1 MAEKEELLYNG
12 VVREETPDPRD
23 YNVARFIPNQDMIEE
38 KEFCLDLP
46 DNLDIT
52 KNQNWYSACV
62 GYAFSTAISIITYQK
77 THKWIDFDPF
87 MIYGTRS
94 GYFGKGMYLRDAA
107 DIVYTEGAYLT
118 RDFGIRQEV
127 PQITQTVRKFK
138 QEHPDLVEYAKTFCV
153 EGYAFCNTDE
163 EVKIALK
170 NGMPVL
176 VAYDVYNGI
185 DNPDS
190 RGYVPYPQKGNYRGS
205 HCMVIVGWTS
215 DKHWIVLNSWGSF
228 GRDGHGAL
236 YIDFREPRTTTI
248 SLSDNI
254 VPIKNKCGV
263 IELTIGRSKATIA
276 DTVDNLSSPA
286 TSKEIDLEVGPYINN
301 NRTFV
306 PVRFV
311 ADALGASVEWDAETG
326 TATLR
331 SEENI
336 IKLKTNDKWMQVS
349 DYKPVVWKK
358 IKMDTAPHIVN
369 NRMMIPIR
377 YIAENLNCDVE
388 WDSKNARAI
397 IKAK

>member
-1 MAEKEELLYNG
+1 MAEKEELLCNG
-12 VVREETPDPRD
+12 VVKEETPDPRD
-23 YNVARFIPNQDMIEE
+23 YNVARFIPNQDIVKE

-46 DNLDIT
+46 DNLDVT
-52 KNQNWYSACV
+52 KDQGWYSACV
-62 GYAFSTAISIITYQK
+62 GFAFSTAISIITYQK

-87 MIYGTRS
+87 MIYGTRTD
-94 GYFGKGMYLRDAA
+94 YFGKGMYLRDAA
-107 DIVYTEGAYLT
+107 DIVYTEGAFFT

-127 PQITQTVRKFK
+127 PQITKTVKRFK

-153 EGYAFCNTDE
+153 EGYAFCDTDD
-163 EVKIALK
+163 EVKTALK

-176 VAYDVYNGI
+176 VAYDVEGSMY
-185 DNPDS
+185 NPDKN
-190 RGYVPYPQKGNYRGS
+190 GYVKYPQTGKYHGS

-215 DKHWIVLNSWGSF
+215 DDHWIVLNSWGSDEN
-228 GRDGHGAL
+228 GKGAL
-236 YIDFREPRTTTI
+236 YIDFRELRTTTI

-263 IELTIGRSKATIA
+263 IELTIGKNKATVS

-286 TSKEIDLEVGPYINN
+286 TSKNIELEVTPYIRN
-301 NRTFV
+301 NRTFI

-336 IKLKTNDKWMQVS
+336 IKLKTNDKYMYVN
-349 DYKPVVWKK
+349 DEK
-358 IKMDTAPHIVN
+358 IKMDTVPHIVN
-369 NRMMIPIR
+369 DRMMIPIR
-377 YIAENLNCDVE
+377 YIAENLNCDVQ
-388 WDSKNARAI
+388 WDGKTSTALIISK
-397 IKAK
+397 

>member
-1 MAEKEELLYNG
+1 MSEKELLLDG
-12 VVREETPDPRD
+12 VVREENPDPRD
-23 YNVARFIPNQDMIEE
+23 YKVARFIPNQDMVQE

-46 DNLDIT
+46 DNLNIT
-52 KNQNWYSACV
+52 KDQSWYSACV
-62 GYAFSTAISIITYQK
+62 GFAFSTAISIITYQK

-107 DIVYTEGAYLT
+107 DIVYTEGTFFT

-127 PQITQTVRKFK
+127 PQITQTVKKFK
-138 QEHPDLVEYAKTFCV
+138 KEHPDLVEYAKTFCV
-153 EGYAFCNTDE
+153 EGYAFCDTDE
-163 EVKIALK
+163 DVKTALK

-176 VAYDVYNGI
+176 VAYDVEGSMY
-185 DNPDS
+185 NPDKN
-190 RGYVPYPQKGNYRGS
+190 GYVKYPQKGKYYGS

-215 DKHWIVLNSWGSF
+215 DNHWIVLNSWGS
-228 GRDGHGAL
+228 GENGKGAL
-236 YIDFREPRTTTI
+236 YIDFRELRTTTI

-263 IELTIGRSKATIA
+263 IELTIGSKIATIA
-276 DTVDNLSSPA
+276 DTVEDLRNPQKRKDV
-286 TSKEIDLEVGPYINN
+286 TLEVAPYIKN
-301 NRTFV
+301 NRTFI

-311 ADALGASVEWDAETG
+311 ADALGASVEWDAESG

-336 IKLKTNDKWMQVS
+336 IKLTTNDKWIQVS

-358 IKMDTAPHIVN
+358 TKMDTAPHIVN
-369 NRMMIPIR
+369 NRMFVPIR

-388 WDSKNARAI
+388 WNGETSTALI
-397 IKAK
+397 IAK

>member
-1 MAEKEELLYNG
+1 MPEKEILLDG
-12 VVREETPDPRD
+12 VVREENPDPRD
-23 YNVARFIPNQDMIEE
+23 YKVSRFIPNQDMIEE

-107 DIVYTEGAYLT
+107 DIVHTEGAYLT

-127 PQITQTVRKFK
+127 PQIIKTVRKFK

-153 EGYAFCNTDE
+153 EGYAFCDTDE

-176 VAYDVYNGI
+176 VSYEVEGSMYNP
-185 DNPDS
+185 NKN
-190 RGYVPYPQKGNYRGS
+190 GYVDYPQKGKYYGN

-215 DKHWIVLNSWGSF
+215 DDHWIVLNSWGSDEN
-228 GRDGHGAL
+228 GSGAL
-236 YIDFREPRTTTI
+236 YIDFRELRNVTI

-254 VPIKNKCGV
+254 VPIKNKCG
-263 IELTIGRSKATIA
+263 IIKLTIGSNIATIA
-276 DTVDNLSSPA
+276 DTVEDLSNSQKRKDI
-286 TSKEIDLEVGPYINN
+286 TLEVAPYIKN
-301 NRTFV
+301 NRTFI

-336 IKLKTNDKWMQVS
+336 IKLTTNDKQMLIS
-349 DYKPVVWKK
+349 DCKSAIWKQ

-369 NRMMIPIR
+369 NRMFVPIR

-388 WDSKNARAI
+388 WNGETSTALI
-397 IKAK
+397 IAK

>member
-1 MAEKEELLYNG
+1 MSEKEILLDG
-12 VVREETPDPRD
+12 VVREENPDPRD
-23 YNVARFIPNQDMIEE
+23 YKVARFIPNQDMIQE

-46 DNLDIT
+46 DNLNIT
-52 KNQNWYSACV
+52 KDQSWYSACV
-62 GYAFSTAISIITYQK
+62 GFAFSTAISIITYQK

-87 MIYGTRS
+87 MIYGTRN

-107 DIVYTEGAYLT
+107 DIVYNEGAFFT

-127 PQITQTVRKFK
+127 PQITKTVKRFK

-153 EGYAFCNTDE
+153 EGYAFCDTDE
-163 EVKIALK
+163 EVKTALK

-176 VAYDVYNGI
+176 VAYDVEGSMY
-185 DNPDS
+185 NPDKN
-190 RGYVPYPQKGNYRGS
+190 GYVKYPQKGRYYGS

-215 DKHWIVLNSWGSF
+215 NDHWIVLNSWGS
-228 GRDGHGAL
+228 GENGSGAL
-236 YIDFREPRTTTI
+236 YIDFREIRTTTI

-263 IELTIGRSKATIA
+263 IELTIGSKIATIA
-276 DTVDNLSSPA
+276 DTVENLSNSQKRKDI
-286 TSKEIDLEVGPYINN
+286 TLEVAPYIKN
-301 NRTFV
+301 NRTFI

-336 IKLKTNDKWMQVS
+336 IKLTTNDKWMQVS

-358 IKMDTAPHIVN
+358 TKMDTAPHIVN
-369 NRMMIPIR
+369 NRMFVPIR

-388 WDSKNARAI
+388 WNGKTSTALI
-397 IKAK
+397 IAK

>member
-1 MAEKEELLYNG
+1 MSEKELLLDG
-12 VVREETPDPRD
+12 VVREENPDPRD
-23 YNVARFIPNQDMIEE
+23 YKVARFIPNQDMVQE

-46 DNLDIT
+46 DNLNIT
-52 KNQNWYSACV
+52 KDQSWYSACV
-62 GYAFSTAISIITYQK
+62 GFAFSTAISIITYQK

-107 DIVYTEGAYLT
+107 DIVYTEGAFFT

-127 PQITQTVRKFK
+127 PQITKTVKRFK

-153 EGYAFCNTDE
+153 EGYAFCDTDE
-163 EVKIALK
+163 EIKTALK

-176 VAYDVYNGI
+176 VAYDVEGSMY
-185 DNPDS
+185 NPDKN
-190 RGYVPYPQKGNYRGS
+190 GYVKYPQKGKYYGS

-215 DKHWIVLNSWGSF
+215 DDHWIVLNSWGS
-228 GRDGHGAL
+228 GENGSGAL
-236 YIDFREPRTTTI
+236 YIDFREIRTTTI

-263 IELTIGRSKATIA
+263 IELTIGNKIATIA
-276 DTVDNLSSPA
+276 DTIENLSNPQKR
-286 TSKEIDLEVGPYINN
+286 KEIILEVAPYIKND
-301 NRTFV
+301 RTFI

-336 IKLKTNDKWMQVS
+336 IKLTTNDKWMQVS
-349 DYKPVVWKK
+349 DYKPIVWRKF
-358 IKMDTAPHIVN
+358 KMDTAPHIVN
-369 NRMMIPIR
+369 NRMFVPIR
-377 YIAENLNCDVE
+377 YIAENLNCDIQ
-388 WDSKNARAI
+388 WNGKTSTALI
-397 IKAK
+397 IAK

>member
-1 MAEKEELLYNG
+1 MSEKELLLDG
-12 VVREETPDPRD
+12 VVREENPDPRD
-23 YNVARFIPNQDMIEE
+23 YKVARFIPNQDMVQE

-46 DNLDIT
+46 DNLNIT
-52 KNQNWYSACV
+52 KDQSWYSACV
-62 GYAFSTAISIITYQK
+62 GFAFSTAISIITYQK

-107 DIVYTEGAYLT
+107 DIVYTEGAFFT

-127 PQITQTVRKFK
+127 PQITKTVKRFK

-163 EVKIALK
+163 EVKTALK

-176 VAYDVYNGI
+176 VAYDVEGSMY
-185 DNPDS
+185 NPDKN
-190 RGYVPYPQKGNYRGS
+190 GYVKYPQKGKYYGS

-215 DKHWIVLNSWGSF
+215 DDHWIVLNSWGS
-228 GRDGHGAL
+228 GENGSGAL
-236 YIDFREPRTTTI
+236 YIDFREIRTTTI

-263 IELTIGRSKATIA
+263 IELTIGNKIATIA
-276 DTVDNLSSPA
+276 DTVENLSNPQKR
-286 TSKEIDLEVGPYINN
+286 KEIILEVAPYIKND
-301 NRTFV
+301 RTFI

-336 IKLKTNDKWMQVS
+336 IKLTTNDKWMQVS
-349 DYKPVVWKK
+349 DYKPIVWRKF
-358 IKMDTAPHIVN
+358 KMDTAPHIVN
-369 NRMMIPIR
+369 NRMFVPIR
-377 YIAENLNCDVE
+377 YIAENLNCDIQ
-388 WDSKNARAI
+388 WNGKTSTALI
-397 IKAK
+397 IAK

>member
-1 MAEKEELLYNG
+1 MAEKEILLDG
-12 VVREETPDPRD
+12 VVREENPDPRD
-23 YNVARFIPNQDMIEE
+23 YKVARFIPNQDMIQE

-52 KNQNWYSACV
+52 KDQSWYSACV
-62 GYAFSTAISIITYQK
+62 GFAFSTAISIITYQK

-127 PQITQTVRKFK
+127 PQITKTVKKFK

-153 EGYAFCNTDE
+153 EGYAFCDTDE
-163 EVKIALK
+163 DVKTALK

-176 VAYDVYNGI
+176 VAYDVEGSMY
-185 DNPDS
+185 NPDKN
-190 RGYVPYPQKGNYRGS
+190 GYVKYPQKGKYYGS
-205 HCMVIVGWTS
+205 HCMIIVGWTS
-215 DKHWIVLNSWGSF
+215 DDHWIVLNSWGS
-228 GRDGHGAL
+228 GENGKGAL
-236 YIDFREPRTTTI
+236 YIDFRELRTTTI

-263 IELTIGRSKATIA
+263 IELTIGSKIATIA
-276 DTVDNLSSPA
+276 DTVEDLRNPQKRKDI
-286 TSKEIDLEVGPYINN
+286 TLEVAPYIKN
-301 NRTFV
+301 NRTFI

-311 ADALGASVEWDAETG
+311 ADALGASVEWDAESG

-336 IKLKTNDKWMQVS
+336 IKLTTNDKWMQVS

-358 IKMDTAPHIVN
+358 TKMDTAPHIVN
-369 NRMMIPIR
+369 NRMFVPIR

-388 WDSKNARAI
+388 WNGKTSTALI
-397 IKAK
+397 IAK

>member
-1 MAEKEELLYNG
+1 MSEKELLLDG
-12 VVREETPDPRD
+12 VVREENPDPRD
-23 YNVARFIPNQDMIEE
+23 YKVARFIPNQDMIQE

-46 DNLDIT
+46 DNLNIT
-52 KNQNWYSACV
+52 KDQSWYSACV
-62 GYAFSTAISIITYQK
+62 GFAFSTAVSIITYQK

-107 DIVYTEGAYLT
+107 DIVYTEGAFFT
-118 RDFGIRQEV
+118 RDFGIKQEV
-127 PQITQTVRKFK
+127 PQITKTVKRFK

-153 EGYAFCNTDE
+153 EGYAFCDTNE
-163 EVKIALK
+163 EVKTALK

-176 VAYDVYNGI
+176 VAYDVEGSMY
-185 DNPDS
+185 NPDKN
-190 RGYVPYPQKGNYRGS
+190 GYVKYPQKGKYYGS

-215 DKHWIVLNSWGSF
+215 DDHWIVLNSWGS
-228 GRDGHGAL
+228 GENGKGAL
-236 YIDFREPRTTTI
+236 YIDFREIRTTTI

-263 IELTIGRSKATIA
+263 IELTIGNKIATIA
-276 DTVDNLSSPA
+276 DTVENLSNPQKK
-286 TSKEIDLEVGPYINN
+286 KEITLEVAPYIKND
-301 NRTFV
+301 RTFI

-336 IKLKTNDKWMQVS
+336 IKLTTNDKWIQIS

-369 NRMMIPIR
+369 NRMFVPIR
-377 YIAENLNCDVE
+377 YIAENLNCDIQ
-388 WDSKNARAI
+388 WDGKTSTALI
-397 IKAK
+397 IAK

>member
-1 MAEKEELLYNG
+1 MSEKELLLDG
-12 VVREETPDPRD
+12 VVKEENPDPRD
-23 YNVARFIPNQDMIEE
+23 YKVARFIPNQDMIQE

-46 DNLDIT
+46 DNLNIT
-52 KNQNWYSACV
+52 KDQSWYSACV
-62 GYAFSTAISIITYQK
+62 GFAFSTAVSIITYQK

-107 DIVYTEGAYLT
+107 DIVYTEGAFFT

-127 PQITQTVRKFK
+127 PQITKTVKRFK

-153 EGYAFCNTDE
+153 EGYAFCDTDE
-163 EVKIALK
+163 EIKTALK

-176 VAYDVYNGI
+176 VAYDVEGSMY
-185 DNPDS
+185 NPDKN
-190 RGYVPYPQKGNYRGS
+190 GYVKYPQKGKYYGS

-215 DKHWIVLNSWGSF
+215 DNHWIVLNSWGS
-228 GRDGHGAL
+228 GENGSGAL
-236 YIDFREPRTTTI
+236 YIDFREIRTTTI

-263 IELTIGRSKATIA
+263 IELIIGNKIATIA
-276 DTVDNLSSPA
+276 DTVENLSNPQKR
-286 TSKEIDLEVGPYINN
+286 KEITLEVAPYIKND
-301 NRTFV
+301 RTFI

-336 IKLKTNDKWMQVS
+336 IKLTTNDKWMQVS
-349 DYKPVVWKK
+349 DYKPIVWRKF
-358 IKMDTAPHIVN
+358 KMDTAPHIVN
-369 NRMMIPIR
+369 NRMFVPIR
-377 YIAENLNCDVE
+377 YIAENLNCDIQ
-388 WDSKNARAI
+388 WDGKTSTALI
-397 IKAK
+397 IAK

>member
-1 MAEKEELLYNG
+1 MVEKEELLYNG
-12 VVREETPDPRD
+12 VVREDAPDPRD
-23 YNVARFIPNQDMIEE
+23 YNVARFIPNQDMVEE
-38 KEFCLDLP
+38 KEFCLDFP
-46 DNLDIT
+46 DNIDIT

-107 DIVYTEGAYLT
+107 DIVYKEGAYLT

-138 QEHPDLVEYAKTFCV
+138 KEHPDLVEYAKTFCV
-153 EGYAFCNTDE
+153 EGYAFCNTDD
-163 EVKIALK
+163 EVKTALK

-176 VAYDVYNGI
+176 VAYDVYNGL

-190 RGYVPYPQKGNYRGS
+190 RGYVPYPQKGNCRGS

-215 DKHWIVLNSWGSF
+215 NKHWIVLNSWGSF

-248 SLSDNI
+248 SLSDDI
-254 VPIKNKCGV
+254 VPIKRKCGV
-263 IELTIGRSKATIA
+263 VELTIGR
-276 DTVDNLSSPA
+276 NLVSTANSEAELA
-286 TSKEIDLEVGPYINN
+286 TSARQDIKLDVAPYINN

-311 ADALGASVEWDAETG
+311 ADALGASVEWDAKTG

-336 IKLKTNDKWMQVS
+336 IKLTTNSKWMQVS

-377 YIAENLNCDVE
+377 YIAENLNCRVDWDVAR
-388 WDSKNARAI
+388 NRAI
-397 IKAK
+397 IISI

>member
-1 MAEKEELLYNG
+1 MSEKELLFNG
-12 VVREETPDPRD
+12 VVKEETPDPRD
-23 YNVARFIPNQDMIEE
+23 YKVSRFIPNQDMVEE

-62 GYAFSTAISIITYQK
+62 GYAFSTAISVLTYQK
-77 THKWIDFDPF
+77 THKWIDLDPF
-87 MIYGTRS
+87 MIYGTRPK
-94 GYFGKGMYLRDAA
+94 GEYQGKGMYLRDAA
-107 DIVYTEGAYLT
+107 DIVYKEGAYLT

-127 PQITQTVRKFK
+127 PQIQKTVERFK
-138 QEHPDLVEYAKTFCV
+138 KEHPELVEYAKTFCV
-153 EGYAFCNTDE
+153 EGYAFCNTDDD
-163 EVKIALK
+163 VKTALK

-176 VAYDVYNGI
+176 VAYDVEGGI
-185 DNPDS
+185 NNPDS
-190 RGYVPYPQKGNYRGS
+190 RGYVPYPQKGKYQGS

-215 DKHWIVLNSWGSF
+215 DNHWIVLNSWGSF

-236 YIDFREPRTTTI
+236 YIDFREIRTTTI

-254 VPIKNKCGV
+254 IPIKNKCGV
-263 IELTIGRSKATIA
+263 IELTIGR
-276 DTVDNLSSPA
+276 NLVSTA
-286 TSKEIDLEVGPYINN
+286 NNEDELLTSAKQDIKLDVAPFIKN

-336 IKLKTNDKWMQVS
+336 IKLTTNTKDMYVN
-349 DYKPVVWKK
+349 DKK
-358 IKMDTAPHIVN
+358 IKMDTAPYIVN
-369 NRMMIPIR
+369 NRMLIPIR
-377 YIAENLNCDVE
+377 YIAENLNCDVK
-388 WDSKNARAI
+388 WDGKTSTALI
-397 IKAK
+397 IAK

>member
-1 MAEKEELLYNG
+1 
-12 VVREETPDPRD
+12 
-23 YNVARFIPNQDMIEE
+23 
-38 KEFCLDLP
+38 
-46 DNLDIT
+46 
-52 KNQNWYSACV
+52 
-62 GYAFSTAISIITYQK
+62 
-77 THKWIDFDPF
+77 
-87 MIYGTRS
+87 
-94 GYFGKGMYLRDAA
+94 
-107 DIVYTEGAYLT
+107 
-118 RDFGIRQEV
+118 
-127 PQITQTVRKFK
+127 
-138 QEHPDLVEYAKTFCV
+138 
-153 EGYAFCNTDE
+153 
-163 EVKIALK
+163 
-170 NGMPVL
+170 
-176 VAYDVYNGI
+176 
-185 DNPDS
+185 
-190 RGYVPYPQKGNYRGS
+190 
-205 HCMVIVGWTS
+205 MVIVGWTS

-248 SLSDNI
+248 SLSDDI
-254 VPIKNKCGV
+254 VPIKRKCGV
-263 IELTIGRSKATIA
+263 VELTIGR
-276 DTVDNLSSPA
+276 NLVSTANSEAELA
-286 TSKEIDLEVGPYINN
+286 TSARQDIKLDVAPYINN

-311 ADALGASVEWDAETG
+311 ADALGASVEWDAKTG

-336 IKLKTNDKWMQVS
+336 IKLTTNSKWMQVS

>member
-1 MAEKEELLYNG
+1 MAEKEILLDG
-12 VVREETPDPRD
+12 VVREENPDPRD
-23 YNVARFIPNQDMIEE
+23 YKVARFIPNQDMIQE

-52 KNQNWYSACV
+52 KDQSWYSACV
-62 GYAFSTAISIITYQK
+62 GFAFSTAISIITYQK

-87 MIYGTRS
+87 VIYGTRT

-107 DIVYTEGAYLT
+107 DIVYTEGAFFT

-127 PQITQTVRKFK
+127 PQITQTVKKFK

-153 EGYAFCNTDE
+153 EGYAFCDTDE
-163 EVKIALK
+163 DVKTALK

-176 VAYDVYNGI
+176 VAYDVEGSMY
-185 DNPDS
+185 NPDKN
-190 RGYVPYPQKGNYRGS
+190 GYVKYPQKGKYYGS

-215 DKHWIVLNSWGSF
+215 DNHWIVLNSWGS
-228 GRDGHGAL
+228 GENGKGAL
-236 YIDFREPRTTTI
+236 YIDFRELRTTTI

-263 IELTIGRSKATIA
+263 IELTIGSKIATIA
-276 DTVDNLSSPA
+276 DTVEDLRNPQKRKDI
-286 TSKEIDLEVGPYINN
+286 TLEVAPYIKN
-301 NRTFV
+301 NRTFI

-311 ADALGASVEWDAETG
+311 ADALGASVEWDAESG

-336 IKLKTNDKWMQVS
+336 IKLTTNDKWMQVS

-358 IKMDTAPHIVN
+358 TKMDTAPHIVN
-369 NRMMIPIR
+369 NRMFVPIR

-388 WDSKNARAI
+388 WNGKTSTALI
-397 IKAK
+397 IAK

>member
-1 MAEKEELLYNG
+1 MSEKELLLDG
-12 VVREETPDPRD
+12 VDREENPDPRD
-23 YNVARFIPNQDMIEE
+23 YKVARFIPNQDMIQE

-46 DNLDIT
+46 DNLNIT
-52 KNQNWYSACV
+52 KDQSWYSACV
-62 GYAFSTAISIITYQK
+62 GFAFSTAVSIITYQK

-107 DIVYTEGAYLT
+107 DIVYTEGAFFT
-118 RDFGIRQEV
+118 RDFGIKQEV
-127 PQITQTVRKFK
+127 PQITKTVKRFK

-153 EGYAFCNTDE
+153 EGYAFCDTDE
-163 EVKIALK
+163 DVKTALK

-176 VAYDVYNGI
+176 VAYDVEGSMY
-185 DNPDS
+185 NPDKN
-190 RGYVPYPQKGNYRGS
+190 GYVKYPQKGKYYGS

-215 DKHWIVLNSWGSF
+215 DNHWIVLNSWGS
-228 GRDGHGAL
+228 GENGKGAL
-236 YIDFREPRTTTI
+236 YIDFRELRTTTI

-263 IELTIGRSKATIA
+263 IELTIGSKIATIA
-276 DTVDNLSSPA
+276 DTVEDLRNPQKRKDI
-286 TSKEIDLEVGPYINN
+286 TLEVAPYIKN
-301 NRTFV
+301 NRTFI

-311 ADALGASVEWDAETG
+311 ADALGASVEWDAESG

-336 IKLKTNDKWMQVS
+336 IKLTTNDKWMQVS

-358 IKMDTAPHIVN
+358 TKMDTAPHIVN
-369 NRMMIPIR
+369 NRMFVPIR

-388 WDSKNARAI
+388 WNGETSTALI
-397 IKAK
+397 IAK

>member
-38 KEFCLDLP
+38 TEFCLDLP

-228 GRDGHGAL
+228 GRDGDGAL

-276 DTVDNLSSPA
+276 DTVDDLSSPA

-311 ADALGASVEWDAETG
+311 ADALGASVEWDAEIG

-377 YIAENLNCDVE
+377 YIAENLNCDVQ
-388 WDSKNARAI
+388 WDGKTSTALIISK
-397 IKAK
+397 

>member
-1 MAEKEELLYNG
+1 MAEKEELLCNG
-12 VVREETPDPRD
+12 VVREETPDSRD
-23 YNVARFIPNQDMIEE
+23 YKVARFIPNQDMVED

-94 GYFGKGMYLRDAA
+94 DYFGKGMYLRDAA

-127 PQITQTVRKFK
+127 PQITKTVKKFK

-163 EVKIALK
+163 EVKTALK

-176 VAYDVYNGI
+176 VAYDVEGSMYNPKK
-185 DNPDS
+185 N
-190 RGYVPYPQKGNYRGS
+190 GYVDYPQKGEYRGS
-205 HCMVIVGWTS
+205 HCMIIVGWTS
-215 DKHWIVLNSWGSF
+215 DDHWIVLNSWGS
-228 GRDGHGAL
+228 GENGKGGL

-248 SLSDNI
+248 SLSDDI

-276 DTVDNLSSPA
+276 DSVDNLSSSA
-286 TSKEIDLEVGPYINN
+286 TSKEIDLEVGPYIKN
-301 NRTFV
+301 NRTFI

-369 NRMMIPIR
+369 DRMMIPIR
-377 YIAENLNCDVE
+377 YIAENLNCDVQ
-388 WDSKNARAI
+388 WDGKTSTALIISK
-397 IKAK
+397 

>member
-1 MAEKEELLYNG
+1 MSEKELLLDG
-12 VVREETPDPRD
+12 VVKEENPDPRD
-23 YNVARFIPNQDMIEE
+23 YKVARFIPNQDMIQE

-46 DNLDIT
+46 DNLNIT
-52 KNQNWYSACV
+52 KDQSWYSACV
-62 GYAFSTAISIITYQK
+62 GFAFSTAISIITYQK

-107 DIVYTEGAYLT
+107 DIVYTEGAFFT

-127 PQITQTVRKFK
+127 PQITKTVRKFK

-153 EGYAFCNTDE
+153 EGYAFCDTDE
-163 EVKIALK
+163 EVKTALK

-176 VAYDVYNGI
+176 VAYDVEGSMY
-185 DNPDS
+185 NPDKN
-190 RGYVPYPQKGNYRGS
+190 GYVKYPQKGRYYGS

-215 DKHWIVLNSWGSF
+215 DDHWIVLNSWGS
-228 GRDGHGAL
+228 GENGSGAL
-236 YIDFREPRTTTI
+236 YIDFREIRTTTI

-263 IELTIGRSKATIA
+263 IELTIGNKIATIA
-276 DTVDNLSSPA
+276 DTVENLSNPQKR
-286 TSKEIDLEVGPYINN
+286 KEITLEVAPYIKND
-301 NRTFV
+301 RTFI

-311 ADALGASVEWDAETG
+311 ADALGASVEWDAESG

-336 IKLKTNDKWMQVS
+336 IKLTTNDKWMQVS

-358 IKMDTAPHIVN
+358 IKMDTVPHIVN
-369 NRMMIPIR
+369 NRMFVPIR
-377 YIAENLNCDVE
+377 YIAENLNCDIQ
-388 WDSKNARAI
+388 WDGKTSTALI
-397 IKAK
+397 IAK

>member
-1 MAEKEELLYNG
+1 MVEKEELLYNG

-23 YNVARFIPNQDMIEE
+23 YDVARFIPNQDMVEE

-138 QEHPDLVEYAKTFCV
+138 KEHPDLVEYAKTFCV
-153 EGYAFCNTDE
+153 EGYAFCNTDD

-176 VAYDVYNGI
+176 VAYDVYNGL

-190 RGYVPYPQKGNYRGS
+190 RGYVPYPQKGNCRGS

-215 DKHWIVLNSWGSF
+215 DDHWIVLNSWGS
-228 GRDGHGAL
+228 GENGSGAL
-236 YIDFREPRTTTI
+236 YIDFREPRDTTI

-263 IELTIGRSKATIA
+263 IELTIGNKIATIA
-276 DTVDNLSSPA
+276 DTVENLSDPQKR
-286 TSKEIDLEVGPYINN
+286 KEITLEVAPYIKN
-301 NRTFV
+301 NRTFI

-336 IKLKTNDKWMQVS
+336 IKLTTNDKWMQVS
-349 DYKPVVWKK
+349 DYRPIVWRKF
-358 IKMDTAPHIVN
+358 KMDTAPHIVN
-369 NRMMIPIR
+369 NRMFVPIR
-377 YIAENLNCDVE
+377 YIAENLNCRVD
-388 WDSKNARAI
+388 WDAARNRAI
-397 IKAK
+397 IISI

>member
-1 MAEKEELLYNG
+1 MAEKEILLDG
-12 VVREETPDPRD
+12 VVREENPDPRD
-23 YNVARFIPNQDMIEE
+23 YKVARFIPNQDMIQE

-52 KNQNWYSACV
+52 KDQSWYSACV
-62 GYAFSTAISIITYQK
+62 GFAFSTAISIITYQK

-87 MIYGTRS
+87 VIYGTRT

-107 DIVYTEGAYLT
+107 DIVYTEGAFFT

-127 PQITQTVRKFK
+127 PQITRTVKKFK

-153 EGYAFCNTDE
+153 EGYAFCDTDE
-163 EVKIALK
+163 EVKTALK

-176 VAYDVYNGI
+176 VAYDVEGSMY
-185 DNPDS
+185 NPDKN
-190 RGYVPYPQKGNYRGS
+190 GYVKYPQKGKYYGS
-205 HCMVIVGWTS
+205 HCMIIVGWTS
-215 DKHWIVLNSWGSF
+215 DNHWIVLNSWGS
-228 GRDGHGAL
+228 GENGKGAL
-236 YIDFREPRTTTI
+236 YIDFRELRTTTI

-263 IELTIGRSKATIA
+263 IELTIGSKIATIA
-276 DTVDNLSSPA
+276 DTVEDLRNPQKRKDI
-286 TSKEIDLEVGPYINN
+286 TLEVAPYIKN
-301 NRTFV
+301 NRTFI

-311 ADALGASVEWDAETG
+311 ADALGASVEWDAESG

-336 IKLKTNDKWMQVS
+336 IKLTTNDKWMQVS

-358 IKMDTAPHIVN
+358 TKMDTAPHIVN
-369 NRMMIPIR
+369 NRMFVPIR

-388 WDSKNARAI
+388 WNGKTSTALI
-397 IKAK
+397 IAK

>member
-1 MAEKEELLYNG
+1 MSEKELLLDG
-12 VVREETPDPRD
+12 VVREENPDPRD
-23 YNVARFIPNQDMIEE
+23 YKVARFIPNQDMIQE

-46 DNLDIT
+46 DNLNIT
-52 KNQNWYSACV
+52 KDQSWYSACV
-62 GYAFSTAISIITYQK
+62 GFAFSTAVSIITYQK

-107 DIVYTEGAYLT
+107 DIVYTEGAFFT

-127 PQITQTVRKFK
+127 PQITKTVKRFK

-153 EGYAFCNTDE
+153 EGYAFCDTDE
-163 EVKIALK
+163 EIKTALK

-176 VAYDVYNGI
+176 VAYDVEGSMY
-185 DNPDS
+185 NPDKN
-190 RGYVPYPQKGNYRGS
+190 GYVKYPQKGKYYGS

-215 DKHWIVLNSWGSF
+215 DNHWIVLNSWGS
-228 GRDGHGAL
+228 GENGSGAL
-236 YIDFREPRTTTI
+236 YIDFREIRTTTI

-263 IELTIGRSKATIA
+263 IELIIGNKIATIA
-276 DTVDNLSSPA
+276 DTVENLSNPQKR
-286 TSKEIDLEVGPYINN
+286 KEITLEVAPYIKND
-301 NRTFV
+301 RTFI

-311 ADALGASVEWDAETG
+311 ADALGASVEWDAESG

-336 IKLKTNDKWMQVS
+336 IKLTTNDKWMQVS

-358 IKMDTAPHIVN
+358 IKMDTVPHIVN
-369 NRMMIPIR
+369 NRMFVPIR
-377 YIAENLNCDVE
+377 YIAENLNCDIQ
-388 WDSKNARAI
+388 WDGKTSTALI
-397 IKAK
+397 IAK

>member
-1 MAEKEELLYNG
+1 MSEKEILLDG
-12 VVREETPDPRD
+12 VVREENPDPRD
-23 YNVARFIPNQDMIEE
+23 YKVARFIPNQDMIQE

-52 KNQNWYSACV
+52 KDQSWYSACV
-62 GYAFSTAISIITYQK
+62 GFAFSTAISIITYQK

-87 MIYGTRS
+87 MIYGTRN

-107 DIVYTEGAYLT
+107 DIVYNEGAFFT

-127 PQITQTVRKFK
+127 PQITKTVKRFK

-153 EGYAFCNTDE
+153 EGYAFCDTDE
-163 EVKIALK
+163 EVKTALK

-176 VAYDVYNGI
+176 VAYDVEGSMY
-185 DNPDS
+185 NPDKN
-190 RGYVPYPQKGNYRGS
+190 GYVKYPQKGRYYGS

-215 DKHWIVLNSWGSF
+215 DDHWIVLNSWGS
-228 GRDGHGAL
+228 GENGKGAL
-236 YIDFREPRTTTI
+236 YIDFRELRTTTI

-263 IELTIGRSKATIA
+263 IELTIGSKIATIA
-276 DTVDNLSSPA
+276 DTVEDLSNPQKRKDI
-286 TSKEIDLEVGPYINN
+286 TLEVAPYIKN
-301 NRTFV
+301 NRTFI

-336 IKLKTNDKWMQVS
+336 IKLTTNDKWMQVS

-358 IKMDTAPHIVN
+358 TKMDTAPHIVN
-369 NRMMIPIR
+369 NRMFVPIR

-388 WDSKNARAI
+388 WNGKTSTALI
-397 IKAK
+397 IAK

>member
-1 MAEKEELLYNG
+1 MSEKEILLDG
-12 VVREETPDPRD
+12 VVREENPDPRD
-23 YNVARFIPNQDMIEE
+23 YKVARFIPNQDMIQE

-46 DNLDIT
+46 DNLNIT
-52 KNQNWYSACV
+52 KDQSWYSACV
-62 GYAFSTAISIITYQK
+62 GYAFSTAVSIITYQK

-107 DIVYTEGAYLT
+107 DIVYTEGAFFT
-118 RDFGIRQEV
+118 RDFGIKQEV
-127 PQITQTVRKFK
+127 PQITKTVKRFK

-153 EGYAFCNTDE
+153 EGYAFCDTNE
-163 EVKIALK
+163 EVKTALK

-176 VAYDVYNGI
+176 VAYDVEGSMY
-185 DNPDS
+185 NPDKN
-190 RGYVPYPQKGNYRGS
+190 GYVKYPQKGKYYGS

-215 DKHWIVLNSWGSF
+215 DDHWIVLNSWGS
-228 GRDGHGAL
+228 GENGKGAL
-236 YIDFREPRTTTI
+236 YIDFREIRTTTI

-263 IELTIGRSKATIA
+263 IELTIGNKIATIA
-276 DTVDNLSSPA
+276 DTVENLSNPQKR
-286 TSKEIDLEVGPYINN
+286 KEITLEVAPYIKND
-301 NRTFV
+301 RTFI

-336 IKLKTNDKWMQVS
+336 IKLTTNDKWIQIS

-369 NRMMIPIR
+369 NRMFVPIR
-377 YIAENLNCDVE
+377 YIAENLNCDIQ
-388 WDSKNARAI
+388 WDGKTSTTLI
-397 IKAK
+397 IAK